1 MSIAIRLP
9 DILLGCYLLCLI
21 ALCFVAYLI
30 SAFYKKKFQKPVL
43 QVGFLSGIVLFGL
56 YLITLPFENAGNAVI
71 EGLQA
76 GLVASG
82 SMAVG
87 YNALRLYFIMRRPG

>member
-1 MSIAIRLP
+1 MTVAIRLP
-9 DILLGCYLLCLI
+9 DILLGSYLLCLI

-43 QVGFLSGIVLFGL
+43 QIGFVAGAVLFGL
-56 YLITLPFENAGNAVI
+56 YLVTLPLSGSGSAVV

-76 GLVASG
+76 GLVTSG
-82 SMAVG
+82 SIAVG